1 MKLIGIGYRKWAIEI
16 YKNISKK
23 KKIKIFQTKKIPIK
37 KINKINPDYIFF
49 YGWSWKVSNT
59 ITKKYKCIML
69 HPSKLPKFAGGSP
82 IQNQI
87 IRNVNNSAITIFRMN
102 NIIDGGNIIFQKK
115 FSLKGSL
122 DDIFERIIKVGT
134 QLTFD
139 LIKKRYVEKRIIVNK
154 KYKRLKPANSEIT
167 INEIKN
173 SNGIYL
179 YNKIRM
185 LQDPYP
191 NPYIKTKD
199 NKKLIIKKVILK

>member
-1 MKLIGIGYRKWAIEI
+1 
-16 YKNISKK
+16 
-23 KKIKIFQTKKIPIK
+23 
-37 KINKINPDYIFF
+37 
-49 YGWSWKVSNT
+49 
-59 ITKKYKCIML
+59 ML

-115 FSLKGSL
+115 FTLKGSL

-139 LIKKRYVEKRIIVNK
+139 LIKKRYVEKRITVNK
-154 KYKRLKPANSEIT
+154 KYKRLKPTNSQIT

>member
-59 ITKKYKCIML
+59 IQKYKCIML

-102 NIIDGGNIIFQKK
+102 NIIDGGNIIFKK
-115 FSLKGSL
+115 
-122 DDIFERIIKVGT
+122 
-134 QLTFD
+134 
-139 LIKKRYVEKRIIVNK
+139 N
-154 KYKRLKPANSEIT
+154 
-167 INEIKN
+167 
-173 SNGIYL
+173 L
-179 YNKIRM
+179 Y
-185 LQDPYP
+185 
-191 NPYIKTKD
+191 
-199 NKKLIIKKVILK
+199 